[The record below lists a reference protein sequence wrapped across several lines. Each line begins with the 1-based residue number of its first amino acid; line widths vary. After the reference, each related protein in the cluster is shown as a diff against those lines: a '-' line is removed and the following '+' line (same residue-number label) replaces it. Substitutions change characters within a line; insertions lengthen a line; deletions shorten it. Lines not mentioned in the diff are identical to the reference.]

1 MSIQRAYE
9 AAKEIYAGL
18 GVDTDKAIEAMKK
31 FVLSVHCWQGDDVG
45 GFESD
50 AALDGGLAAT
60 GNHPG
65 KARNPEE
72 LRADMDK
79 AFSLIPG
86 IKKANIHAMY
96 ADTPSSSGKMA
107 DRDALEPANF
117 AGWINWA
124 KEKGVGI
131 DFNPTYFSH
140 PKAADGF
147 TLSNADDGIRKFWVE
162 HTKRCREIS
171 EYIGKETGIKSI
183 NNIWIP
189 DGYKD
194 MTVDKKAPRERL
206 IASLDEALKEK
217 RDTNATSDALESKL
231 FGIGSESYVVG
242 SHEFYMLYAAKNQQN
257 LLTLDVGH
265 FHPTESIAG
274 KISALML
281 FVPELLLHVSRPVR
295 WDSDHV
301 VAMDDELIAVCQE
314 AVRGG
319 YGGRVHFALDYFD
332 ASINRVAAWV
342 IGSRNTQKAMLR
354 AYLEPYEMLR
364 QAELEGDLTTRLAIG
379 EELKF
384 YPFSAVWNYYCEI
397 SNVPVRDKW
406 LAEVKKYES
415 DVLAKR

>member
-1 MSIQRAYE
+1 MSIQKGYE
-9 AAKEIYAGL
+9 AAKEIYAQL

-31 FVLSVHCWQGDDVG
+31 FVLSIHCWQGDDVG

-60 GNHPG
+60 GNFPG

-79 AFSLIPG
+79 AFELIPG
-86 IKKANIHAMY
+86 VKKANIHAMY
-96 ADTPSSSGKMA
+96 ADTPGSSGKMA
-107 DRDALEPANF
+107 DRDALEASHF

-124 KEKGVGI
+124 KEKGIGI
-131 DFNPTYFSH
+131 DFNPTFFSH

-147 TLSNADDGIRKFWVE
+147 TLSNADEGIRKFWVE

-171 EYIGKETGIKSI
+171 ESIGKQTGVKSI

-194 MTVDKKAPRERL
+194 MTFDKKAPRERL
-206 IASLDEALKEK
+206 IKSLDEALKAK
-217 RDTNATSDALESKL
+217 FDKNATADALESKL

-242 SHEFYMLYAAKNQQN
+242 SHEFYLLYAAKNPEN
-257 LLTLDVGH
+257 LLTLDIGH

-274 KISALML
+274 KISAIML

-301 VAMDDELIAVCQE
+301 VAMDDELLAVCQE

-319 YGGRVHFALDYFD
+319 YGDKVNFALDYFD

-354 AYLEPYEMLR
+354 AYLEPYERLE
-364 QAELEGDLTTRLAIG
+364 QAELDGDLTTRLAIG

-397 SNVPVRDKW
+397 SGVPVRDKW